1 MNGYGAYRAQALAS
15 ARETAR
21 RVIKSLL
28 PLVRPERR
36 PGSLPAL
43 PPARKTIVIRADPS
57 RYGFIERKVW
67 TVPAW
72 DDEDTGEFRQEHPPW
87 ETAAMPALTPEFLAA
102 IESGAYRSR
111 RRVLGALRPEGG
123 EAA

>member
-43 PPARKTIVIRADPS
+43 PPSRKEVIKGDPS
-57 RYGFIERKVW
+57 RYGFVKKVRANPE
-67 TVPAW
+67 T
-72 DDEDTGEFRQEHPPW
+72 DGTPPW
-87 ETAAMPALTPEFLAA
+87 GPETATFPAITPELEAA
-102 IESGAYRSR
+102 IESGAYSSA
-111 RRVLGALRPEGG
+111 RVLRPEGG
-123 EAA
+123 AAA